1 MTGLSQPVALVTG
14 AASGIGRATVMLL
27 LERGARVIG
36 LDRPCESWP
45 AGIDGATPLLRVGY
59 DLSDIQGIGTLV
71 RMLWEEHG
79 PIAWLVNNA
88 GIVLSQRLTETSD
101 EQWHKTLTINVTA
114 PFALMRALAPRMG
127 RAGGGAIVNI
137 ASRNA
142 FRSSAGKC
150 AYDASKAA
158 LAALTRT
165 AAGELAAMG
174 IRVNAVCPGVIRT
187 PIEAAVLDAEPFR
200 SAYQKL
206 IPMDRFGRP
215 EEAAALVAFLLSD
228 EASFITGQSVI
239 IDGGQIACQ
248 DNQRFME
255 IVGLDSTQH

>member
-1 MTGLSQPVALVTG
+1 MTESSRPVALVTG
-14 AASGIGRATVMLL
+14 AASGIGLATANLL

-36 LDRPCESWP
+36 LDRPHQDWP
-45 AGIDGATPLLRVGY
+45 AGKGDTGRVIRIGY
-59 DLSDIQGIGTLV
+59 DLMEITGIGDLV
-71 RMLWEEHG
+71 GALWEEHG
-79 PIAWLVNNA
+79 PITWLVNNA
-88 GIVLSQRLTETSD
+88 GIVSSHRLAETSD
-101 EQWHKTLTINVTA
+101 EDWHRTLTINVTA
-114 PFALMRALAPRMG
+114 PFALMRALTPRMEQ
-127 RAGGGAIVNI
+127 AGGGAIVNI

-142 FRSSAGKC
+142 FRSSVGKC
-150 AYDASKAA
+150 AYDASKGA
-158 LAALTRT
+158 LVALTRT
-165 AAGELAAMG
+165 AAGELAARG

-215 EEAAALVAFLLSD
+215 EEVASLVAFLLSE
-228 EASFITGQSVI
+228 EASFVTGQSVI

-255 IVGLDSTQH
+255 IVGLGSTRD

>member
-1 MTGLSQPVALVTG
+1 MTESSQPVALVTG
-14 AASGIGRATVMLL
+14 AAGGIGLATANLL
-27 LERGARVIG
+27 LERGARVIA
-36 LDRPCESWP
+36 LDRPHDNWP
-45 AGIDGATPLLRVGY
+45 SGKAAETQFIRIGY
-59 DLSDIQGIGTLV
+59 DLTDITGIDNLV
-71 RMLWEEHG
+71 EILWKEHG
-79 PIAWLVNNA
+79 PITWLVNNA
-88 GIVLSQRLTETSD
+88 GIVSSHPLAQTSD
-101 EQWHKTLTINVTA
+101 EDWHRTLTVNVTA
-114 PFALMRALAPRMG
+114 PFALMRALAPRMEQS
-127 RAGGGAIVNI
+127 GGGAIVNI

-142 FRSSAGKC
+142 FRSSVGKC
-150 AYDASKAA
+150 AYDASKGA
-158 LAALTRT
+158 LLALTRT
-165 AAGELAAMG
+165 AAGELAAKG

-215 EEAAALVAFLLSD
+215 QEAAALVAFLLSE

-255 IVGLDSTQH
+255 IVGLDPTPH